1 MAVCVSQ
8 RRQERCEFAVRQ
20 TQGREREN
28 APRTIAASVGHGSIL
43 RILYPVR
50 RFLAGAVETATAST
64 VGLCSGTGA
73 GAEDS
78 AEEPST
84 SMFPTKSYD

>member
-50 RFLAGAVETATAST
+50 RFLAGAVGGARDPAAST
-64 VGLCSGTGA
+64 VGLCSG
-73 GAEDS
+73 

-84 SMFPTKSYD
+84 SIM

>member
-20 TQGREREN
+20 TQGRERKN

-50 RFLAGAVETATAST
+50 RFLAGAV
-64 VGLCSGTGA
+64 GLCSGTGA
-73 GAEDS
+73 GAE
-78 AEEPST
+78 EPST
-84 SMFPTKSYD
+84 SIAVFRQV